1 MRPERWRSE
10 TGAVSS
16 DKLSLIQDDTKI
28 RRRSFRRQGEIFFGL
43 DLCEQRKSGENMKL
57 NGRVALVTGG
67 AGGIGGA
74 VARSLANAGVGG
86 VAVNY
91 RKSAKDAENLAL
103 EIAGRGVKA
112 IAIQADVQSDAQ
124 VRAMVAKIGAEF
136 GRLDILVNNAG
147 VTHWVKVSDLE
158 ALTDAIWD
166 EILDVNVKGA
176 FRCARAAAK
185 LLQDHQGMIVNVSS
199 ISGVLSPSTMSSL
212 AYGTAK
218 AALIHLTK
226 GLAIALAP
234 KVRVNCVAP
243 AFTDTPWMSGHYGA
257 DYQQVIAQASAGYPL
272 QRIATPD
279 EVAGAILGLIAG
291 CDFVTGQ
298 TLIVDGGLSLS

>member
-1 MRPERWRSE
+1 M
-10 TGAVSS
+10 
-16 DKLSLIQDDTKI
+16 
-28 RRRSFRRQGEIFFGL
+28 
-43 DLCEQRKSGENMKL
+43 DLQ
-57 NGRVALVTGG
+57 GRVALVTGG

-74 VARSLANAGVGG
+74 VVRSLTKAGISA
-86 VAVNY
+86 VAINY
-91 RKSAKDAENLAL
+91 RKSSKEAEDLAG
-103 EIAGRGVKA
+103 EVERAGVRALAV
-112 IAIQADVQSDAQ
+112 QANVQSDEQ
-124 VRAMVAKIGAEF
+124 VRAMVAKIADQF
-136 GRLDILVNNAG
+136 GRLDVLVNNAG

-158 ALTDAIWD
+158 ALTDEIWD

-185 LLQDHQGMIVNVSS
+185 LLEAHQGMIVNVSS
-199 ISGVLSPSTMSSL
+199 ISGVLSPPTMSSL

-226 GLAIALAP
+226 GLAVALAP

-257 DYQQVIAQASAGYPL
+257 NYQQVIAQASAGFPL
-272 QRIATPD
+272 QRIATPE
-279 EVAGAILGLIAG
+279 EVAGAIVGLITG
-291 CDFVTGQ
+291 GDFVTGQ

>member
-1 MRPERWRSE
+1 ME
-10 TGAVSS
+10 
-16 DKLSLIQDDTKI
+16 LQ
-28 RRRSFRRQGEIFFGL
+28 
-43 DLCEQRKSGENMKL
+43 
-57 NGRVALVTGG
+57 GRVALVTGG

-74 VARSLANAGVGG
+74 LVRSLAKAGISG

-91 RKSAKDAENLAL
+91 RKSSKEATDLAAEI
-103 EIAGRGVKA
+103 ERRGVKA
-112 IAIQADVQSDAQ
+112 LAVQADVQNDAQ
-124 VRAMVAKIGAEF
+124 VRAMIAKIGVEF

-185 LLQDHQGMIVNVSS
+185 LLEGSQGMIVNVSS
-199 ISGVLSPSTMSSL
+199 ISGVLSPATMSSL
-212 AYGTAK
+212 AYATAK

-226 GLAIALAP
+226 GLAVALAP

-243 AFTDTPWMSGHYGA
+243 AFTDTPWMSEHYGEN
-257 DYQQVIAQASAGYPL
+257 YQQVIALASAGYPL

-279 EVAGAILGLIAG
+279 EVAGAILGLITG
-291 CDFVTGQ
+291 GDFVTGQ

>member
-1 MRPERWRSE
+1 ME
-10 TGAVSS
+10 
-16 DKLSLIQDDTKI
+16 LQ
-28 RRRSFRRQGEIFFGL
+28 
-43 DLCEQRKSGENMKL
+43 N
-57 NGRVALVTGG
+57 RVALVTGG

-74 VARSLANAGVGG
+74 VVRSLAKAGVSG
-86 VAVNY
+86 VVIHY
-91 RKSAKDAENLAL
+91 RKSRKEAEDLAD
-103 EIAGRGVKA
+103 EIERAGVRAFAVQA
-112 IAIQADVQSDAQ
+112 NIQNDEQ
-124 VRAMVAKIGAEF
+124 VRGMISKINEQF

-147 VTHWVKVSDLE
+147 ITHWVKISDLE
-158 ALTDAIWD
+158 ALTDEIWD

-185 LLQDHQGMIVNVSS
+185 LLEVDQGMIVNISS

-218 AALIHLTK
+218 AALIHLTR
-226 GLAIALAP
+226 GLAVAMAP

-257 DYQQVIAQASAGYPL
+257 NYQQLIAQASPGFPL

-279 EVAGAILGLIAG
+279 EVAGAILGLITG
-291 CDFVTGQ
+291 GDFVTGQ